1 MSFYQDR
8 QIRTYG
14 LFLACISVCI
24 VGMGLLLSSIQMN
37 LAKDI
42 YLSRGEAIAAS
53 LLAQEVPHTVI
64 AAALTS
70 TEISEEGTALLA
82 MAGVDATAESGL
94 LPFYAQLQ
102 RSSFTAAAG
111 MAILLVTALFAGTWV
126 FFSARKR
133 LYCQA
138 DQAVSGYLC
147 GDYSQHLPQSSEG
160 AIYQI
165 FAQVEQLATMLQ
177 AKTETEHQAKE
188 FLKKSISDISHQLKT
203 PLAALTMY
211 QEIIADEPEHPDT
224 VREFS
229 AKMSVSLKRMEYL
242 IQAMLKI
249 TRLDTGNIVFEKDC
263 LNVAALVS
271 QSIRELTTRAERENK
286 RILVDGDAGQQLV
299 CDRDWTREAI
309 GNIVKN
315 ALDHTDPD
323 GTVRIHWE
331 HTPAML
337 RIFITDNGSGIAPED
352 IHHIFKRFYRS
363 KRSLDTQ
370 GIGLGLPLAKSII
383 EGQGGIIAVRSDPGT
398 GTTFTLS
405 FLTEL

>member
-8 QIRTYG
+8 QIRGYG
-14 LFLACISVCI
+14 LFLACFSLCI
-24 VGMGLLLSSIQMN
+24 AGMGLLLSIVQME
-37 LAKDI
+37 LAKAS
-42 YLSRGEAIAAS
+42 YLSHSAAIATALFQRDIPS
-53 LLAQEVPHTVI
+53 TVI

-82 MAGVDATAESGL
+82 MAGVDASAESS
-94 LPFYAQLQ
+94 LPPFHAQLQ
-102 RSSFTAAAG
+102 HISIAAALG

-133 LYCQA
+133 LYSQA

-147 GDYSQHLPQSSEG
+147 GDYSQHLPRSSEG

-286 RILVDGDAGQQLV
+286 QILVDGDAGQQLV
-299 CDRDWTREAI
+299 CDRDWTCEAI

-315 ALDHTDPD
+315 ALDHTDSG

-383 EGQGGIIAVRSDPGT
+383 EGQGGMIAVQSEPGT

>member
-8 QIRTYG
+8 QIRAYG

-24 VGMGLLLSSIQMN
+24 VGMGMLLSSIQMN

-42 YLSRGEAIAAS
+42 YLSRSEAIAAS

-82 MAGVDATAESGL
+82 MVGVDATAESGL

-111 MAILLVTALFAGTWV
+111 MAILLVIALLAGTWV

-133 LYCQA
+133 LYNQA

-147 GDYSQHLPQSSEG
+147 GDYSQHLPRSSEG

-263 LNVAALVS
+263 LNVAALIS

-286 RILVDGDAGQQLV
+286 QILVDGDAGQQLV
-299 CDRDWTREAI
+299 CDRDWTCEAI

-315 ALDHTDPD
+315 ALDHTDSG

-383 EGQGGIIAVRSDPGT
+383 EGQGGMIAVQSEPGT

>member
-8 QIRTYG
+8 QVRGYG
-14 LFLACISVCI
+14 LFLACFSLCI
-24 VGMGLLLSSIQMN
+24 AGMGLLLSMVQME
-37 LAKDI
+37 LAKAS
-42 YLSRGEAIAAS
+42 YLSHSAAIATALFQRDIPS
-53 LLAQEVPHTVI
+53 TVI

-82 MAGVDATAESGL
+82 MAGVDASAESS
-94 LPFYAQLQ
+94 LPPFHAQLQ
-102 RSSFTAAAG
+102 HISIAAALG

-133 LYCQA
+133 LYSQA

-147 GDYSQHLPQSSEG
+147 GDYSQHLPRSSEG

-203 PLAALTMY
+203 PLAALAMY

-286 RILVDGDAGQQLV
+286 QILVDGDAGQQLV
-299 CDRDWTREAI
+299 CDRDWTCEAI

-315 ALDHTDPD
+315 ALDHTDSG

-383 EGQGGIIAVRSDPGT
+383 EGQGGMIAVQSEPGT

>member
-8 QIRTYG
+8 QIRGYG
-14 LFLACISVCI
+14 LFLVCFSLCI
-24 VGMGLLLSSIQMN
+24 VGMGLLLSMVQME
-37 LAKDI
+37 LAKAS
-42 YLSRGEAIAAS
+42 YLSHNAAIATALFEQDIPS
-53 LLAQEVPHTVI
+53 TVI

-70 TEISEEGTALLA
+70 AEISEEGTALLA
-82 MAGVDATAESGL
+82 MAGVDATAESSL
-94 LPFYAQLQ
+94 LPFHAQLQ
-102 RSSFTAAAG
+102 RTSIAAALG
-111 MAILLVTALFAGTWV
+111 IAILLVIALLAGSWV

-133 LYCQA
+133 LYCHA

-147 GDYSQHLPQSSEG
+147 GDYSQHLPRSSEG

-224 VREFS
+224 VQEFS

-249 TRLDTGNIVFEKDC
+249 TRLDTGNITFEKQN
-263 LNVAALVS
+263 LPMAGLIS
-271 QSIRELTTRAERENK
+271 QSIRELTTRAERESK
-286 RILVDGDAGQQLV
+286 RILVDGDARQQLA
-299 CDRDWTREAI
+299 CDRDWTCEAI

-315 ALDHTDPD
+315 ALDHTGPG

-383 EGQGGIIAVRSDPGT
+383 EGQGGIIAVQSDPGT

>member
-8 QIRTYG
+8 QVRGYG
-14 LFLACISVCI
+14 LFLACFSLCI
-24 VGMGLLLSSIQMN
+24 AGMGLLLSMVQME
-37 LAKDI
+37 LAKAS
-42 YLSRGEAIAAS
+42 YLSHSAAIATALFQRDIPS
-53 LLAQEVPHTVI
+53 TVI

-82 MAGVDATAESGL
+82 MAGVDASAESS
-94 LPFYAQLQ
+94 LPPFHAQLQ
-102 RSSFTAAAG
+102 HISIAAALG

-126 FFSARKR
+126 FFSERKR
-133 LYCQA
+133 LYSQA

-147 GDYSQHLPQSSEG
+147 GDYSQHLPRSSEG

-203 PLAALTMY
+203 PLAALAMY

-229 AKMSVSLKRMEYL
+229 AKISVSLKRMEYL

-271 QSIRELTTRAERENK
+271 QSIRELTTRAEHEHK
-286 RILVDGDAGQQLV
+286 QILVDGDAGQQLV
-299 CDRDWTREAI
+299 CDRDWTCEAI

-315 ALDHTDPD
+315 ALDHTDSG

-383 EGQGGIIAVRSDPGT
+383 EGQGGMIAVQSEPGT

>member
-8 QIRTYG
+8 QIRGYR
-14 LFLACISVCI
+14 LFLVCFSLCI
-24 VGMGLLLSSIQMN
+24 VGMGLLLSMVQLE
-37 LAKDI
+37 LAKAS
-42 YLSRGEAIAAS
+42 YLSRSAAIATALFEQDIPS
-53 LLAQEVPHTVI
+53 TVI

-70 TEISEEGTALLA
+70 TEISEGGTALLA
-82 MAGVDATAESGL
+82 MAGVDAAAESSL
-94 LPFYAQLQ
+94 LPFRAQLQ
-102 RSSFTAAAG
+102 RSSIAAALG
-111 MAILLVTALFAGTWV
+111 MAILLVIALFAGTWV

-133 LYCQA
+133 LYSQA

-147 GDYSQHLPQSSEG
+147 GDYSQHLPRSGEG

-229 AKMSVSLKRMEYL
+229 VKMSVSLKRMEYL

-263 LNVAALVS
+263 LKVAALVS
-271 QSIRELTTRAERENK
+271 QSIRELTTRAGRENK

-299 CDRDWTREAI
+299 CDRDWTCEAI

-315 ALDHTDPD
+315 ALDHTDPG

-383 EGQGGIIAVRSDPGT
+383 EGQGGIIAVQSDPGT

>member
-8 QIRTYG
+8 QIRGYR
-14 LFLACISVCI
+14 LFLVCFSLCI
-24 VGMGLLLSSIQMN
+24 VGMGLLLSMVQLE
-37 LAKDI
+37 LAKAS
-42 YLSRGEAIAAS
+42 YLSRSAAIATALFEQDIPS
-53 LLAQEVPHTVI
+53 TVI

-70 TEISEEGTALLA
+70 TEISEGGTALLA
-82 MAGVDATAESGL
+82 MAGVDAAAESSL
-94 LPFYAQLQ
+94 LPFRAQLQ
-102 RSSFTAAAG
+102 RSSIAAALG
-111 MAILLVTALFAGTWV
+111 MAILLVIALFAGTWV

-147 GDYSQHLPQSSEG
+147 GDYSQRLPRSSEG

-249 TRLDTGNIVFEKDC
+249 TRLDTGNITFEKQNLPMAD
-263 LNVAALVS
+263 LIS

-286 RILVDGDAGQQLV
+286 QILVDGDAGQQLV
-299 CDRDWTREAI
+299 CDRDWTCEAI

-315 ALDHTDPD
+315 ALDHTDPG

-383 EGQGGIIAVRSDPGT
+383 EGQGGIIAVQSDPGT

>member
-102 RSSFTAAAG
+102 RSSFAAAAG
-111 MAILLVTALFAGTWV
+111 MAILLVIALFAGTWV

-147 GDYSQHLPQSSEG
+147 GDYSQRLPRSSEG

-177 AKTETEHQAKE
+177 AKTETERQAKE

-203 PLAALTMY
+203 PLAALTIY

-352 IHHIFKRFYRS
+352 IHHIFKRFYRG

>member
-8 QIRTYG
+8 QIRGYR
-14 LFLACISVCI
+14 LFLVCFSLCI
-24 VGMGLLLSSIQMN
+24 VGMGLLLSMVQLE
-37 LAKDI
+37 LAKAS
-42 YLSRGEAIAAS
+42 YLSRSAAIATALFEQDIPS
-53 LLAQEVPHTVI
+53 TVI

-70 TEISEEGTALLA
+70 TEISEGGTALLA
-82 MAGVDATAESGL
+82 MAGVDAAAESSL
-94 LPFYAQLQ
+94 LPFRAQLQ
-102 RSSFTAAAG
+102 RSSIAAALG
-111 MAILLVTALFAGTWV
+111 MAILLVIALFAGTWV

-147 GDYSQHLPQSSEG
+147 GDYSQRLPRSSEG

-249 TRLDTGNIVFEKDC
+249 TRLDTGNITFEKQNLPMAD
-263 LNVAALVS
+263 LIS

-286 RILVDGDAGQQLV
+286 QILVDGDAGQQLV
-299 CDRDWTREAI
+299 CDRDWTCEAI

-315 ALDHTDPD
+315 ALDHTDPG

-363 KRSLDTQ
+363 KRFLDTQ

-383 EGQGGIIAVRSDPGT
+383 EGQGGIIAVQSDPGT

>member
-8 QIRTYG
+8 QIRAYG

-24 VGMGLLLSSIQMN
+24 VGMGMLLSSIQMN

-42 YLSRGEAIAAS
+42 YLSRSEAIAAS
-53 LLAQEVPHTVI
+53 LLAQDVPHTVI
-64 AAALTS
+64 AAALTN
-70 TEISEEGTALLA
+70 TEVSEEGTALLA
-82 MAGVDATAESGL
+82 MVGVDATAESGL

-102 RSSFTAAAG
+102 RSSFAAAAG
-111 MAILLVTALFAGTWV
+111 MAILLVTGLFAGTWV

-133 LYCQA
+133 LYSQA

-147 GDYSQHLPQSSEG
+147 GDFSQHLPRSSEG

-224 VREFS
+224 VLEFS

-249 TRLDTGNIVFEKDC
+249 TRLDTGNILFEKDC

-286 RILVDGDAGQQLV
+286 QILVDGDAGQQLV
-299 CDRDWTREAI
+299 CDRDWTCEAI

-315 ALDHTDPD
+315 ALDHTDSG

-383 EGQGGIIAVRSDPGT
+383 EGQGGIIAVQSDPGT

>member
-8 QIRTYG
+8 QIRGYG
-14 LFLACISVCI
+14 LFLVCFSLCI
-24 VGMGLLLSSIQMN
+24 VGMGLLLSMVQME
-37 LAKDI
+37 LAKAS
-42 YLSRGEAIAAS
+42 YLSHNAAIATALFEQDIPS
-53 LLAQEVPHTVI
+53 TVI

-70 TEISEEGTALLA
+70 AEISEEGTALLA
-82 MAGVDATAESGL
+82 MAGVDATAESSL
-94 LPFYAQLQ
+94 LPFHAQLQ
-102 RSSFTAAAG
+102 RTSIAAALG
-111 MAILLVTALFAGTWV
+111 IAILLVIALLAGSWV

-133 LYCQA
+133 LYCHA

-147 GDYSQHLPQSSEG
+147 GDYSQHLPRSSEG

-203 PLAALTMY
+203 PLAALAMY

-229 AKMSVSLKRMEYL
+229 AKISVSLKRMEYL

-271 QSIRELTTRAERENK
+271 QSIRELTTRAEHEHK
-286 RILVDGDAGQQLV
+286 QILVDGDAGQQLV
-299 CDRDWTREAI
+299 CDRDWTCEAI

-315 ALDHTDPD
+315 ALDHTDSG

-383 EGQGGIIAVRSDPGT
+383 EGQGGMIAVQSEPGT

>member
-8 QIRTYG
+8 QIRAYG

-42 YLSRGEAIAAS
+42 YLSRSEAIAAS

-64 AAALTS
+64 AAALTN
-70 TEISEEGTALLA
+70 TEVSEEGAALLA
-82 MAGVDATAESGL
+82 RIGVNAKTENGL

-102 RSSFTAAAG
+102 RSSFAAAAG
-111 MAILLVTALFAGTWV
+111 MAILPVTALFAGTWV
-126 FFSARKR
+126 FFSVRKR
-133 LYCQA
+133 LYSQA

-147 GDYSQHLPQSSEG
+147 GDYSQHLPRSSEG

-299 CDRDWTREAI
+299 CDRDWTCEAI

-315 ALDHTDPD
+315 ALDHTGPG
-323 GTVRIHWE
+323 GTVRIRWE

-383 EGQGGIIAVRSDPGT
+383 EGQGGMIAVQSDPGT

>member
-8 QIRTYG
+8 QIRAYG

-42 YLSRGEAIAAS
+42 YLSRSEAIAAS
-53 LLAQEVPHTVI
+53 LLAQEVPRTVI

-82 MAGVDATAESGL
+82 MVGVDATAESGL
-94 LPFYAQLQ
+94 LPFCAQLQ

-111 MAILLVTALFAGTWV
+111 MAILLVVALFAGTWV

-133 LYCQA
+133 LYSQA

-147 GDYSQHLPQSSEG
+147 GDYSQHLPRSSEG
-160 AIYQI
+160 AIDQI

-203 PLAALTMY
+203 PLAALAMY

-271 QSIRELTTRAERENK
+271 QSIRELTTRAGRENK

-299 CDRDWTREAI
+299 CDRDWTCEAI

-315 ALDHTDPD
+315 ALDHTGPG
-323 GTVRIHWE
+323 GTVKIPWE

-337 RIFITDNGSGIAPED
+337 RVFISDDGSGIAQED

-363 KRSLDTQ
+363 KHALDTQ

-383 EGQGGIIAVRSDPGT
+383 EGQGGIISVQSDPGA
-398 GTTFTLS
+398 GSTFTLS

>member
-8 QIRTYG
+8 QIRAYG

-24 VGMGLLLSSIQMN
+24 AGMGLLLSSIQMN

-42 YLSRGEAIAAS
+42 YLSRSEAIAAS
-53 LLAQEVPHTVI
+53 LLAQDVPHTVI
-64 AAALTS
+64 AAALTN
-70 TEISEEGTALLA
+70 TEVSEEGAALLA
-82 MAGVDATAESGL
+82 RIGVNAKTESGL

-111 MAILLVTALFAGTWV
+111 MAILLVVALFAGTWV
-126 FFSARKR
+126 FFSSRKR

-147 GDYSQHLPQSSEG
+147 GDYSQHLPRSGEG

-177 AKTETEHQAKE
+177 AKTETERQAKE

-286 RILVDGDAGQQLV
+286 QILVTGDAGQQLV
-299 CDRDWTREAI
+299 CDRDWTCEAI

-315 ALDHTDPD
+315 ALDHTDSG

>member
-8 QIRTYG
+8 QIRGYG
-14 LFLACISVCI
+14 LFLVCFSLCI
-24 VGMGLLLSSIQMN
+24 VGMGLLLSMVQME
-37 LAKDI
+37 LAKAS
-42 YLSRGEAIAAS
+42 YLSHNAAIATALFEQDIPS
-53 LLAQEVPHTVI
+53 TVI

-70 TEISEEGTALLA
+70 AEISEEGTALLA
-82 MAGVDATAESGL
+82 MAGVDATAESSL
-94 LPFYAQLQ
+94 LPFHAQLQ
-102 RSSFTAAAG
+102 RTSIAAALG
-111 MAILLVTALFAGTWV
+111 IAILLVIALLAGSWV

-133 LYCQA
+133 LYCHA

-147 GDYSQHLPQSSEG
+147 GDYSQHLPRSSEG

-249 TRLDTGNIVFEKDC
+249 TRLDTGNGGYVYPRP
-263 LNVAALVS
+263 N
-271 QSIRELTTRAERENK
+271 LT
-286 RILVDGDAGQQLV
+286 GPAGRWQLAYRPEPAQRGRRRPGGTA
-299 CDRDWTREAI
+299 DRDARGPLRGQYTADPAQCFSQKGAWNVIPCPHCYVSLLSIQAI
-309 GNIVKN
+309 
-315 ALDHTDPD
+315 
-323 GTVRIHWE
+323 
-331 HTPAML
+331 
-337 RIFITDNGSGIAPED
+337 
-352 IHHIFKRFYRS
+352 
-363 KRSLDTQ
+363 RSLNTSWRL
-370 GIGLGLPLAKSII
+370 ISLNIS
-383 EGQGGIIAVRSDPGT
+383 
-398 GTTFTLS
+398 
-405 FLTEL
+405 

>member
-8 QIRTYG
+8 QIRAYG

-24 VGMGLLLSSIQMN
+24 VGMGMLLSSIQMN

-42 YLSRGEAIAAS
+42 YLSRSEAIAAS
-53 LLAQEVPHTVI
+53 LLAQDVPHTAI
-64 AAALTS
+64 AAALTN
-70 TEISEEGTALLA
+70 TEGSEEGAALLA
-82 MAGVDATAESGL
+82 RIGVNVKTESGL
-94 LPFYAQLQ
+94 LPFHAQLQ

-111 MAILLVTALFAGTWV
+111 MAILLVIALFAGTRV

-133 LYCQA
+133 LYSQA

-147 GDYSQHLPQSSEG
+147 GDYSQHLPRSGEG

-165 FAQVEQLATMLQ
+165 FAQVERLATMLQ

-229 AKMSVSLKRMEYL
+229 VKMSVSLKRMEYL

-249 TRLDTGNIVFEKDC
+249 TRLDTGNIVFEKGC

-271 QSIRELTTRAERENK
+271 QSIRELTTRAEREHK

-299 CDRDWTREAI
+299 CDRDWTCEAI

-315 ALDHTDPD
+315 ALDHTAPG

-383 EGQGGIIAVRSDPGT
+383 EGQGGIIAVQSDPGT

>member
-8 QIRTYG
+8 QIRGYG
-14 LFLACISVCI
+14 LFLACFSLCI
-24 VGMGLLLSSIQMN
+24 VGMGLLLSMIQVE
-37 LAKDI
+37 LAKAS
-42 YLSRGEAIAAS
+42 YLSHNAAIATALFEQDIPS
-53 LLAQEVPHTVI
+53 TVI

-70 TEISEEGTALLA
+70 AEISEEGTALLA
-82 MAGVDATAESGL
+82 MAGVDATAESSL
-94 LPFYAQLQ
+94 LPFHAQLQ
-102 RSSFTAAAG
+102 RTSIAAALG
-111 MAILLVTALFAGTWV
+111 MAILLVIALLAGTWV
-126 FFSARKR
+126 FFSARKH

-147 GDYSQHLPQSSEG
+147 GDFSQHLPQSSEG

-249 TRLDTGNIVFEKDC
+249 TRLDTGNITFEKQN
-263 LNVAALVS
+263 LPMAGLIS
-271 QSIRELTTRAERENK
+271 QSIRELTTRAERESK
-286 RILVDGDAGQQLV
+286 RILVDGDARQQLV
-299 CDRDWTREAI
+299 CDRDWTCEAI

-315 ALDHTDPD
+315 ALDHTDPG

-383 EGQGGIIAVRSDPGT
+383 EGQGGIIAVQSDPGT

>member
-8 QIRTYG
+8 QIRAYG

-24 VGMGLLLSSIQMN
+24 AGMGLLLSSIQMN

-42 YLSRGEAIAAS
+42 YLSRSEAIAAS

-64 AAALTS
+64 AAALTN
-70 TEISEEGTALLA
+70 TEVSEEGAALLA

-102 RSSFTAAAG
+102 RSSFAAAAG
-111 MAILLVTALFAGTWV
+111 MAILPVTALFAGTWV
-126 FFSARKR
+126 FFSVRKR
-133 LYCQA
+133 LYSQA

-147 GDYSQHLPQSSEG
+147 GDYSQHLPRSSEG

-286 RILVDGDAGQQLV
+286 WILVDGDAGQQLV

-315 ALDHTDPD
+315 ALDHTGPG

-337 RIFITDNGSGIAPED
+337 RIFITDNGSGIAPESLFN
-352 IHHIFKRFYRS
+352 IF
-363 KRSLDTQ
+363 
-370 GIGLGLPLAKSII
+370 
-383 EGQGGIIAVRSDPGT
+383 
-398 GTTFTLS
+398 
-405 FLTEL
+405 

>member
-8 QIRTYG
+8 QIRAYG
-14 LFLACISVCI
+14 LFLVCFSLCI
-24 VGMGLLLSSIQMN
+24 VGMGLRLNAVQME
-37 LAKDI
+37 LAKASC
-42 YLSRGEAIAAS
+42 LSHSAAIATALFEQDIPS
-53 LLAQEVPHTVI
+53 TVI

-70 TEISEEGTALLA
+70 TEISEGGTALLA
-82 MAGVDATAESGL
+82 MAGGDAAAESSL
-94 LPFYAQLQ
+94 LPFRAQLQ
-102 RSSFTAAAG
+102 RSSIAAALG
-111 MAILLVTALFAGTWV
+111 MAILLVIALFAGTWV

-147 GDYSQHLPQSSEG
+147 GDYSQRLPRSSEG

-249 TRLDTGNIVFEKDC
+249 TRLDTGNITFEKQNLPMAD
-263 LNVAALVS
+263 LIS

-286 RILVDGDAGQQLV
+286 QILVDGDAGQQLV
-299 CDRDWTREAI
+299 CDRDWTCEAI

-315 ALDHTDPD
+315 ALDHTDPG

-383 EGQGGIIAVRSDPGT
+383 EGQGGMIAVQSDPGT

>member
-8 QIRTYG
+8 QIRGYG
-14 LFLACISVCI
+14 LFLVCFSLCI
-24 VGMGLLLSSIQMN
+24 VGMGLLLSMVQME
-37 LAKDI
+37 LAKAS
-42 YLSRGEAIAAS
+42 YLSHNAAIATALFEQDIPS
-53 LLAQEVPHTVI
+53 TVI

-70 TEISEEGTALLA
+70 AEISEEGTALLA
-82 MAGVDATAESGL
+82 MAGVDATAESSL
-94 LPFYAQLQ
+94 LPFHAQLQ
-102 RSSFTAAAG
+102 RTSIAAALG
-111 MAILLVTALFAGTWV
+111 IAILLVIALLAGTWV
-126 FFSARKR
+126 FFSARKH

-147 GDYSQHLPQSSEG
+147 GDFSQHLPQSSEG

-249 TRLDTGNIVFEKDC
+249 TRLDTGNITFEKQN
-263 LNVAALVS
+263 LPMAGLIS
-271 QSIRELTTRAERENK
+271 QSIRELTTRAERESK
-286 RILVDGDAGQQLV
+286 RILVDGDARQQLA
-299 CDRDWTREAI
+299 CDRDWTCEAI

-315 ALDHTDPD
+315 ALDHTGPG

-383 EGQGGIIAVRSDPGT
+383 EGQGGIIAVQSDPGT

>member
-8 QIRTYG
+8 QIRAYG

-24 VGMGLLLSSIQMN
+24 VGMGMLLSSIQMN

-42 YLSRGEAIAAS
+42 YLSRSEAIAAS
-53 LLAQEVPHTVI
+53 LLAQDVPHTVI
-64 AAALTS
+64 AAALTN
-70 TEISEEGTALLA
+70 TEVSEEGTALLA
-82 MAGVDATAESGL
+82 MVGVDATAESGL

-102 RSSFTAAAG
+102 RSSFAAAAG
-111 MAILLVTALFAGTWV
+111 MAILLVTGLFAGTWV

-133 LYCQA
+133 LYSQV

-147 GDYSQHLPQSSEG
+147 GDFSQHLPRSSEG

-224 VREFS
+224 VLEFS

-249 TRLDTGNIVFEKDC
+249 TRLDTGNILFEKDC

-286 RILVDGDAGQQLV
+286 QILVDGDTGQQLI
-299 CDRDWTREAI
+299 CDRDWTCEAI

-315 ALDHTDPD
+315 ALDHTGAG
-323 GTVRIHWE
+323 GTVKIHWE

-337 RIFITDNGSGIAPED
+337 RLFISDDGSGIAQED

-363 KRSLDTQ
+363 KHALDTQ

-383 EGQGGIIAVRSDPGT
+383 EGQGGIISVQSDPGA
-398 GTTFTLS
+398 GSTFTLS

>member
-1 MSFYQDR
+1 
-8 QIRTYG
+8 
-14 LFLACISVCI
+14 
-24 VGMGLLLSSIQMN
+24 
-37 LAKDI
+37 AKAS
-42 YLSRGEAIAAS
+42 YLSHNAAIATALFEQDIPS
-53 LLAQEVPHTVI
+53 TVI

-70 TEISEEGTALLA
+70 AEISEEGTALLA
-82 MAGVDATAESGL
+82 MAGVDATAESSL
-94 LPFYAQLQ
+94 LPFHAQLQ
-102 RSSFTAAAG
+102 RTSIAAALG
-111 MAILLVTALFAGTWV
+111 IAILLVIALLAGSWV

-133 LYCQA
+133 LYCHA

-147 GDYSQHLPQSSEG
+147 GDYSQHLPRSSEG

-229 AKMSVSLKRMEYL
+229 DKMSVSLKRMEYL

-271 QSIRELTTRAERENK
+271 QSIRELTTRAEHEHK
-286 RILVDGDAGQQLV
+286 QILVDGDAGQQLV
-299 CDRDWTREAI
+299 CDRDWTCEAI

-315 ALDHTDPD
+315 ALDHTGPG

-383 EGQGGIIAVRSDPGT
+383 EGQGGIIAVQSDPGT

>member
-8 QIRTYG
+8 QIRGYG
-14 LFLACISVCI
+14 LFLACFSLCI
-24 VGMGLLLSSIQMN
+24 VGMGLLLSMVQME
-37 LAKDI
+37 LAKAS
-42 YLSRGEAIAAS
+42 YLSHNAAIATALFEQDIPS
-53 LLAQEVPHTVI
+53 TVI

-70 TEISEEGTALLA
+70 AEISEEGTALLA
-82 MAGVDATAESGL
+82 MAGVDATAESSL
-94 LPFYAQLQ
+94 LPFHAQLQ
-102 RSSFTAAAG
+102 RTSIAAALG
-111 MAILLVTALFAGTWV
+111 MAILLVIALFAGTWV
-126 FFSARKR
+126 FFSVRKR
-133 LYCQA
+133 LYSQA

-147 GDYSQHLPQSSEG
+147 GDYSQHLPRSSEG

-249 TRLDTGNIVFEKDC
+249 TRLDTGNITFEKQN
-263 LNVAALVS
+263 LPMAGLIS
-271 QSIRELTTRAERENK
+271 QSIRELTTRAERESK
-286 RILVDGDAGQQLV
+286 QILVDGDARQQLV
-299 CDRDWTREAI
+299 CDRDWTCEAI

-315 ALDHTDPD
+315 ALDHTDPG

-337 RIFITDNGSGIAPED
+337 RIFITDNGIGIAPED

-383 EGQGGIIAVRSDPGT
+383 EGQGGIIAVQSDPGT